1 MKTINAIAGAAL
13 LAVVA
18 AGALPAQDAPPA
30 PEQRPRQLRIHEP
43 GTGLEGGP
51 AMHRQTGRMGARR
64 GEMGGMGAY
73 SPQML
78 IARKDLLGLSDEQ
91 VSQIEQL
98 SADAQAAQEQAM
110 EAVKQSQEQLQEAWA
125 ADQPDVAAVR
135 RYAQAGMEARQNA
148 RLATLE
154 GAARAKA
161 LLTPEQQGKLEGF
174 VEGRSMRQRGM
185 RGQSGQSGQMR
196 GNQGARGMRQHCPG
210 R

>member
-1 MKTINAIAGAAL
+1 MKTISAFAGAVL

-18 AGALPAQDAPPA
+18 AGALPAQDAPPP

-51 AMHRQTGRMGARR
+51 AMRQRMREGRA
-64 GEMGGMGAY
+64 EMVAGIGMY
-73 SPQML
+73 TPHWL
-78 IARKDLLGLSDEQ
+78 IARKDLLGLTE
-91 VSQIEQL
+91 EQL
-98 SADAQAAQEQAM
+98 SRLEQLNAEAA
-110 EAVKQSQEQLQEAWA
+110 AVREHAGETLKQSQEQLQEAWKA
-125 ADQPDVAAVR
+125 AQPDASAVR
-135 RYAQAGMEARQNA
+135 RYALAGMEARQNVQ
-148 RLATLE
+148 LAMLE
-154 GAARAKA
+154 GAVRAKA

>member
-1 MKTINAIAGAAL
+1 MKTISAIAGAAL

-43 GTGLEGGP
+43 GTGLQGGP
-51 AMHRQTGRMGARR
+51 ATHQRMGRMGARR

-91 VSQIEQL
+91 VSQIGQL

-174 VEGRSMRQRGM
+174 VEGRRMGMRQGGM
-185 RGQSGQSGQMR
+185 RGERGQMR

>member
-1 MKTINAIAGAAL
+1 MKTISAIAGAAL
-13 LAVVA
+13 LAVVT
-18 AGALPAQDAPPA
+18 AGALPAQDAPPP

-43 GTGLEGGP
+43 GTGLQGGP

-91 VSQIEQL
+91 VSQIGQL

-110 EAVKQSQEQLQEAWA
+110 EAVKQIQEQLQEAWA

-135 RYAQAGMEARQNA
+135 RYAQAGMEARQTA
-148 RLATLE
+148 RLAMIE

-174 VEGRSMRQRGM
+174 VEGRRMGMRQGGM
-185 RGQSGQSGQMR
+185 RGQRGQMR
-196 GNQGARGMRQHCPG
+196 GNQRALGMRQHCPG